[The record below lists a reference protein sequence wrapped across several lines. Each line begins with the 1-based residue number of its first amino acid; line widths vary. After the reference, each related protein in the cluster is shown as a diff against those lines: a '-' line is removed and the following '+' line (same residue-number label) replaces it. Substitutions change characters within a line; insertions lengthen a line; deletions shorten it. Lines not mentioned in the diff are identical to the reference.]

1 MPKDSD
7 AQKASPWEE
16 EGRRQ
21 AFALDDCAFVLALG
35 EKPEAAAQ
43 VALGMGRVQS
53 LRRPVYI
60 VDAVGLIPAIDDL
73 VPFEFRLGIVD
84 VINGVKYLDAASV
97 ELEEKGQLRVLP
109 SGPAK
114 LNHADLMANE
124 RWMQVTEQLRQR
136 DALMIVVVPADEPA
150 VLFLVPE
157 AYGSVLVGRVRSP
170 TGVTAL
176 ASIAAPVARA
186 SVATA
191 ANPTRATAT
200 ATVTPADTPARRST
214 STKGTD
220 LNALLAAAEQAAAAR
235 PHAVR
240 RVVGYYA
247 PDDQKPPKK
256 TRPWIIII
264 CVFLLGLEA
273 LIWYSKHNAP
283 PPPEEQP
290 APVVTSQ
297 GVVPGTPPA
306 ESSAVAPV
314 VPPAGQQP
322 PSTQPPASAEPQ
334 KPEN

>member
-7 AQKASPWEE
+7 APKASLWEE

-21 AFALDDCAFVLALG
+21 AFALDECAFVLVLG
-35 EKPEAAAQ
+35 DKPEAAAQ

-53 LRRPVYI
+53 LRRPVYV

-73 VPFEFRLGIVD
+73 VPFEFRSGITD
-84 VINGVKYLDAASV
+84 VIGGEMDLDEAAV
-97 ELEEKGQLRVLP
+97 RLEEKGRLSVLP
-109 SGPAK
+109 SGPTK

-124 RWMQVTEQLRQR
+124 RWMQVTEQLRER

-150 VLFLVPE
+150 VQFLAPE

-191 ANPTRATAT
+191 ANPTRATTT
-200 ATVTPADTPARRST
+200 ATVAPPANGPRRST
-214 STKGTD
+214 ASKGTD

-247 PDDQKPPKK
+247 TEEQKPPKK
-256 TRPWIIII
+256 TRPWIIIT
-264 CVFLLGLEA
+264 CVFLIALEA
-273 LIWYSKHNAP
+273 AIWYSKHANPDPESAP
-283 PPPEEQP
+283 AAGAP
-290 APVVTSQ
+290 AAVAPA
-297 GVVPGTPPA
+297 GTPA
-306 ESSAVAPV
+306 ESSAATPV
-314 VPPAGQQP
+314 VPPATQQP
-322 PSTQPPASAEPQ
+322 PAIQPPASTEPP
-334 KPEN
+334 KPEQ